1 MAELP
6 VILLP
11 VGHDDDALD
20 ACLAALDAGT
30 PAGTRIWLADDARIG
45 PRGAQIVQ
53 RWLQA
58 TPLQA
63 DYTCRQRSIGEVA
76 HLDDVLRACGDADVI
91 VLAPDAM
98 PAPGWAAALARC
110 FAGDASIATATP
122 WCNAG
127 EAAAWP
133 RIGEINP
140 VQADA
145 ARLARACQALPALYP
160 ELPAA
165 IGHAVLLRGNARRKA
180 GGLDVS
186 SYRSWYAALI
196 DLSLRMA
203 GLGWRNALCET
214 AFVARGGEGGP
225 ADGDM
230 DALAAR
236 WPSWHSRL
244 ATFLMQDP
252 LHATRLALQ
261 RGFDALEHAPA
272 QQQLFQQ
279 DTPEVGC
286 PAPRSHP
293 DEGRTIREADAGD
306 RAPGTRDA
314 EADAVPPPA
323 PLSAARAG
331 TPVHPADGSASGPPA
346 RGMHGEARAADN
358 VPPAADMPPN

>member
-53 RWLQA
+53 RWLA
-58 TPLQA
+58 RTALQA

-91 VLAPDAM
+91 VLAPDAI
-98 PAPGWAAALARC
+98 PAPGWANALAAC
-110 FAGDASIATATP
+110 FARDASIATATP

-140 VQADA
+140 VPDDI
-145 ARLARACQALPALYP
+145 ARLARACRALPPLYP

-180 GGLDVS
+180 GGLDAS
-186 SYRSWYAALI
+186 SYRAWYAALI

-230 DALAAR
+230 DALAVR
-236 WPSWHSRL
+236 WPAWHARL
-244 ATFLMQDP
+244 ATFLMGDP
-252 LHATRLALQ
+252 LYATRVALQ
-261 RGFDALEHAPA
+261 QGFDALEDAPA
-272 QQQLFQQ
+272 QQQLF
-279 DTPEVGC
+279 
-286 PAPRSHP
+286 
-293 DEGRTIREADAGD
+293 DEGM
-306 RAPGTRDA
+306 A
-314 EADAVPPPA
+314 EAVRPPA
-323 PLSAARAG
+323 PLSPPEEGR
-331 TPVHPADGSASGPPA
+331 TICEADGGVRVAGARDTPTAPA
-346 RGMHGEARAADN
+346 AADN
-358 VPPAADMPPN
+358 VASTEDAPPN